1 MNTDSSEDDIKSL
14 QPGQGKERVSSH
26 IPPNEAMS
34 TASQDDW
41 LPETQELFLKLEA
54 EKGWTLMKRTDADH
68 QTLDHTFTRIRTA
81 KGQAFHFAIFLYE
94 GERKLRGVCQFSDET
109 NGLLRGWVHAGAI
122 ATMHDST
129 TAVLA
134 TNMGAKLAFT
144 AYIHINFMRPIPV
157 RSPILME
164 AKIEK
169 MEGKKMFLTS
179 SLKSQD
185 ETMVYSDCRALWIDA
200 ANSKL

>member
-1 MNTDSSEDDIKSL
+1 
-14 QPGQGKERVSSH
+14 
-26 IPPNEAMS
+26 MS

-54 EKGWTLMKRTDADH
+54 EKGWTQMKRTDADH

-94 GERKLRGVCQFSDET
+94 GERKLRGLCQFSDET

-134 TNMGAKLAFT
+134 TNMGTKLAFT

-179 SLKSQD
+179 SLKSLD
-185 ETMVYSDCRALWIDA
+185 ETTVYSDCRALWIDA
-200 ANSKL
+200 ASSKL